1 MNTNTKVLILGAG
14 RVFKHYLYIIKKYKI
29 KNYEIV
35 AIVDKKKIDKSII
48 NLKKIYFRSLKEAL
62 NQTKP
67 DLVIILT
74 PSGLHYKHSKYFLKK
89 GINVLC
95 EKPLALLPNQ
105 VIELGKLAN
114 KKKLLYDVVFQNRFN
129 PSLNFAKKLI
139 LKKKLGKI
147 ITFSVRVFWCRFSN
161 YYKDGWHGTWA
172 MDGGVLSQQAI
183 HHLDAI
189 NWLIGP
195 IFKTFSLKK
204 RMLNKLE
211 AEDTISCLLETS
223 NGTIGTFQATTA
235 ARPSDK
241 VAEITLVG
249 EKGYLSIGGVALNM
263 IDDIEIKGL
272 TNKEISRIKKKNNQ
286 KVINGYGF
294 SHATVLDKTF
304 KNIKQKKITPLVGF
318 KNASYTQQIIQTIY
332 KSTENKTFYKV
343 QLKNKSKL
351 GRK

>member
-14 RVFKHYLYIIKKYKI
+14 RVFKHYLYILKKYKI

-67 DLVIILT
+67 DLAIILT

-294 SHATVLDKTF
+294 SHAIVLDKTF
-304 KNIKQKKITPLVGF
+304 KNLKQKKISPLVGF